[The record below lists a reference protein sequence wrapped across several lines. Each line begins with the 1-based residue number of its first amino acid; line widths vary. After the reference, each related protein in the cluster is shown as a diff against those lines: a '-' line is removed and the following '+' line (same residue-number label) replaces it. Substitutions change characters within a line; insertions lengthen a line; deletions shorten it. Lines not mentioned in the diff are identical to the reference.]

1 MKNTINPR
9 YQLGPQAIRLT
20 ASSASAHFLFLDA
33 CAIHRFR
40 DAVPYEPNERQAA
53 LLNSLAPSSGK
64 DPVILVTTP
73 LELMIC
79 DYVKE
84 TCLKKNGK
92 SKIRMVDFARVG
104 WGQLVIQSHGS
115 LRTDWYLFQA
125 FTMDNVSMLAN
136 DTSYSG
142 S

>member
-1 MKNTINPR
+1 
-9 YQLGPQAIRLT
+9 
-20 ASSASAHFLFLDA
+20 
-33 CAIHRFR
+33 
-40 DAVPYEPNERQAA
+40 
-53 LLNSLAPSSGK
+53 
-64 DPVILVTTP
+64 
-73 LELMIC
+73 MIC
-79 DYVKE
+79 DYAKE
-84 TCLKKNGK
+84 TYLTKNGK

-115 LRTDWYLFQA
+115 LRTDWYLFQP